1 MARFRIRNRHRQLI
15 ALVKENR
22 WRLLLA
28 MVCMLVEAAGTSTA
42 AYLVKPVLDDIFI
55 DRNAQMLVLIPP
67 AVVGLYLLRGLA
79 MFFGDYFM
87 GFVGQDIIRRL
98 RNQLYDRIHDL
109 PLSFFGKE
117 TTGVLIS
124 RIINDVNFVKDM
136 LSTTITGSLRDCFTI
151 IGLVFVIFYQI
162 WQLAAFAVL
171 VLPLAFVPIVYFGR
185 RVRRT
190 STGCQ
195 EAMADLSAFMH
206 ETFAGNKIV
215 KAFGMEPYEKRRFFE
230 KTRWLFRLE
239 MKETKAR
246 VISSPINLF
255 LGGLAAALIIWFGG
269 SRVIAGTYT
278 AGTFFSF
285 LTAVLLLYKPVKD
298 LSKFNNALQRG
309 LAATDRVFDVI
320 ERESEIR
327 EEPQPVE
334 LSHRPHR
341 VAFKGVYFKY
351 EDDMVLK
358 GIDLVAEPGQ
368 AVALVGMSGGG
379 KTSLVNLIPRFYD
392 VSAGAV
398 TIDGID
404 IRKVSLASLRRQI
417 AIVTQ
422 EPILFNDTVRHNI
435 AYGRLEASEEEVV
448 AAAKAA
454 FAYDFIQNFPERFDT
469 RVGELGGRLS
479 GGEKQRLC
487 IARALLKDA
496 PILILD
502 EATSS
507 LDSGAEKIVQ
517 KALENLMRGRTTF
530 VIAHRLS
537 TVLRADH
544 IVVLV
549 DGKIKEAGTHREL
562 LSLAGEYH
570 KLYQMQ
576 FSDDAARD
584 DGRKNV
590 SPDCR
595 CTQRLNG
602 HVAFDPPM
610 RGDRK

>member
-1 MARFRIRNRHRQLI
+1 
-15 ALVKENR
+15 
-22 WRLLLA
+22 
-28 MVCMLVEAAGTSTA
+28 MLVEAAGTSTA

-298 LSKFNNALQRG
+298 LSQFNNALQRG

-327 EEPQPVE
+327 EAPQPVE